1 MADVS
6 GGAETILLVEDELA
20 IRRLIRR
27 RLEILGYTVLR
38 ARNGKEALAVARTHT
53 GDIHLLLSDV
63 VMPEMDG
70 FELAEQ
76 LSDVR
81 PDTKVLFITGEVDR
95 SVTVRG
101 GLKQSGRSFIV
112 KPFTAQALEEGIRA
126 VLDGN
131 E

>member
-1 MADVS
+1 MADVR
-6 GGAETILLVEDELA
+6 GGDETILLVEDELA
-20 IRRLIRR
+20 LRRLIRQ

-38 ARNGKEALAVARTHT
+38 ARNGKEALTVARTHT
-53 GDIHLLLSDV
+53 GAIHLLLSDV

-76 LSDVR
+76 LSEVR

-95 SVTVRG
+95 SVAVRG
-101 GLKQSGRSFIV
+101 GLKESGRSFIV
-112 KPFTAQALEEGIRA
+112 KPFTAQALEQGIRA
-126 VLDGN
+126 VLDRD